1 MSGHEYRLMN
11 TLPLEIMQECG
22 RRSTRTFYKSMSA
35 ISLQSLQTLGSV
47 AAPHTFRHNFGILP
61 DVPENKE
68 LSLVGNV
75 DQREQHKWKC
85 VISREKDDWYSLQ
98 KIILGLFQRP
108 QPVLEVGELTYLHEI
123 LRKLQNTNA
132 GPFIYEYYKQQILA
146 KGMLF
151 LRKNIQQSKEKSLL
165 YHLEEVWQNLFVHVL
180 PLLEAILFLIKT
192 REGISIRQLTLAA
205 FRDLV
210 VLDLGIEDILSSEA
224 TKVPRGVKHMLLI
237 LYNVNDAFPP
247 NHNKLRLESLLAS
260 VIVPFLGFKGL
271 YCGQP
276 VPLIESSEPQLIER
290 RRSSDGGRRFS
301 RPFSIQPQQV
311 DTLSEMFFNAL
322 RKHHE

>member
-151 LRKNIQQSKEKSLL
+151 LRKNIQQSK
-165 YHLEEVWQNLFVHVL
+165 
-180 PLLEAILFLIKT
+180 
-192 REGISIRQLTLAA
+192 
-205 FRDLV
+205 
-210 VLDLGIEDILSSEA
+210 DILSSEA

>member
-85 VISREKDDWYSLQ
+85 VISREKDDWY
-98 KIILGLFQRP
+98 
-108 QPVLEVGELTYLHEI
+108 
-123 LRKLQNTNA
+123 RKLQNTNA

>member
-180 PLLEAILFLIKT
+180 PLLEAILFLIK
-192 REGISIRQLTLAA
+192 
-205 FRDLV
+205 
-210 VLDLGIEDILSSEA
+210 
-224 TKVPRGVKHMLLI
+224 
-237 LYNVNDAFPP
+237 NVNDAFPP